1 MMGLVIIQ
9 PSPLEAPLG
18 WERPSGRAQC
28 HGRQAVDRQAL
39 QEFCGNT
46 AAIAAQVVAMMDVP
60 TMAVGLTA
68 LLAARMAM
76 AVAGM
81 SWIELVL
88 MAR

>member
-1 MMGLVIIQ
+1 MSSDLMKYLD
-9 PSPLEAPLG
+9 P
-18 WERPSGRAQC
+18 
-28 HGRQAVDRQAL
+28 
-39 QEFCGNT
+39 
-46 AAIAAQVVAMMDVP
+46 QVVAMIDVP

>member
-1 MMGLVIIQ
+1 MGRRWKNL
-9 PSPLEAPLG
+9 A
-18 WERPSGRAQC
+18 
-28 HGRQAVDRQAL
+28 AV
-39 QEFCGNT
+39 T
-46 AAIAAQVVAMMDVP
+46 AAIAAQVVAMMEVP
-60 TMAVGLTA
+60 TMAVGLLD